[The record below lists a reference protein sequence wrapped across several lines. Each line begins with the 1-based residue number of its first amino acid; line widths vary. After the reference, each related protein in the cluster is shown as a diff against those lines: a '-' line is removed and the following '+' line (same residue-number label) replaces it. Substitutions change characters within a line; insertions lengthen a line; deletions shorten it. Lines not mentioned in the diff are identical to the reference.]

1 VKDVRLWQKQR
12 ISLTHYLLPWHL
24 GRSVEAGLSMGN
36 FAKSELFIAGFA
48 VALVIAVPEVSAAQ
62 RFWPFDGLFGG
73 LGPSEPPARER
84 RQARTRAKAQQVA
97 NAAPVNA
104 VDCEKAQLIVAD
116 YGFKDIKAESCSGD
130 TLGFSATRDGK
141 PFSIRILAADGEF
154 AEVKRLQ

>member
-1 VKDVRLWQKQR
+1 
-12 ISLTHYLLPWHL
+12 
-24 GRSVEAGLSMGN
+24 MGN

-84 RQARTRAKAQQVA
+84 RRARTRAKAQQVA

-104 VDCEKAQLIVAD
+104 VDCRRAQLIVAD
-116 YGFKDIKAESCSGD
+116 YGFQDIKAESCSA
-130 TLGFSATRDGK
+130 TRWASAPPRDGK

-154 AEVKRLQ
+154 AEVKRLPK

>member
-1 VKDVRLWQKQR
+1 
-12 ISLTHYLLPWHL
+12 
-24 GRSVEAGLSMGN
+24 MGI

-73 LGPSEPPARER
+73 LGSSEPPTRER
-84 RQARTRAKAQQVA
+84 RQTRARPRAVQQA
-97 NAAPVNA
+97 NAAPANA

>member
-1 VKDVRLWQKQR
+1 
-12 ISLTHYLLPWHL
+12 
-24 GRSVEAGLSMGN
+24 MGN
-36 FAKSELFIAGFA
+36 FAKSQLFIAGFA

-62 RFWPFDGLFGG
+62 RFWPFDGLFGS
-73 LGPSEPPARER
+73 LGSSEPAARER
-84 RQARTRAKAQQVA
+84 RPARAKPKVQQVA
-97 NAAPVNA
+97 NAAPA

-116 YGFKDIKAESCSGD
+116 YGFKDIKAESCTGD